1 MISVTAR
8 TTAHGDRFIDPQ
20 PPFAMKR
27 SHRTYPDWLYN
38 AIPFIYL
45 FSGLLVDLLVDGLIA
60 SLLGFALIASACVVW
75 FIRYRYRQAFE
86 RAEESSFGPTLIGAE
101 DLPQGGLVQVSWS
114 KALES
119 GHPLIDGQ
127 HRRLFGLASEAMNIL
142 LARESRSDEEALL
155 DQLVAHMNEHF
166 STEEDLLEDANDPG
180 LSLHKAEHLAML
192 AKAKSLRDRFHT
204 REAITKELVTFLSE
218 DVISNHIIREDL
230 SLITS
235 LR

>member
-1 MISVTAR
+1 
-8 TTAHGDRFIDPQ
+8 
-20 PPFAMKR
+20 MKR

-45 FSGLLVDLLVDGLIA
+45 FSGLLVDLLVDGLVGA
-60 SLLGFALIASACVVW
+60 LVGLALIGAACWVW
-75 FIRYRYRQAFE
+75 FNRYRYRQAFE
-86 RAEESSFGPTLIGAE
+86 LAEEHSFDTTLIGAE

-127 HRRLFGLASEAMNIL
+127 HRRLFGLANEAMNIL
-142 LARESRSDEEALL
+142 LTKESPSHEEALL
-155 DQLVAHMNEHF
+155 DQLIAHMDEHF
-166 STEEDLLEDANDPG
+166 VTEEDLLEDANDPG
-180 LSLHKAEHLAML
+180 LSLHKAEHVAML
-192 AKAKSLRDRFHT
+192 AKAKSLRDRFYK

-218 DVISNHIIREDL
+218 DVISSHIIRENL

-235 LR
+235 LH

>member
-1 MISVTAR
+1 MT
-8 TTAHGDRFIDPQ
+8 PNL
-20 PPFAMKR
+20 PFFMKR

-45 FSGLLVDLLVDGLIA
+45 FSGLLVDLLIEGMVGA
-60 SLLGFALIASACVVW
+60 LLGLALIAAACLVW
-75 FIRYRYRQAFE
+75 FNRYRYRQAFD
-86 RAEESSFGPTLIGAE
+86 RAEDSSFGPTLIGAE

-127 HRRLFGLASEAMNIL
+127 HRRLFGLANEAINNL
-142 LARESRSDEEALL
+142 LANESRSDEEALL
-155 DQLVAHMNEHF
+155 DQLIAHMDEHF
-166 STEEDLLEDANDPG
+166 LTEEDLLEDANDPG

-192 AKAKSLRDRFHT
+192 SKAKSLRDRFHK
-204 REAITKELVTFLSE
+204 REAITKELVTYLSE
-218 DVISNHIIREDL
+218 DVISSHIIRENL

-235 LR
+235 LH